1 MPEVRL
7 TPRKE
12 QAIETRRRI
21 FEAAVTLFEQNGYEN
36 VTIDDICAAVG
47 MSKGAFYTH
56 FRSKDQV
63 LLEEFVKID
72 EHYKE
77 LLDEVRE
84 IDDGIER
91 LARFWTSSLD
101 YVERMGVKAVKV
113 VFHAEIGPS
122 RKEPYISSRGR
133 PVFRIVE
140 GLISESQGGGVVR
153 DDMSPVELA
162 DSVITC
168 WRGLIYEW
176 CLADGKFDL
185 LASGGLLFDI
195 LASGFKKP

>member
-1 MPEVRL
+1 MPQVRL

-12 QAIETRRRI
+12 QAIETRKRI
-21 FEAAVTLFEQNGYEN
+21 FEAAVTLFEQKGYEN
-36 VTIDDICAAVG
+36 VTVDDICAAVG

-72 EHYKE
+72 EHYGK
-77 LLDEVRE
+77 LLEEVSE
-84 IDDGIER
+84 IDDGIAR
-91 LARFWTSSLD
+91 LSRFWTSSLE

-122 RKEPYISSRGR
+122 RKEPYISSRER

-140 GLISESQGGGVVR
+140 GLIGESQDGGVVR
-153 DDMSPVELA
+153 DDMSNVELA

-185 LASGGLLFDI
+185 LARGDLLFE
-195 LASGFKKP
+195 LLKSGFGIS